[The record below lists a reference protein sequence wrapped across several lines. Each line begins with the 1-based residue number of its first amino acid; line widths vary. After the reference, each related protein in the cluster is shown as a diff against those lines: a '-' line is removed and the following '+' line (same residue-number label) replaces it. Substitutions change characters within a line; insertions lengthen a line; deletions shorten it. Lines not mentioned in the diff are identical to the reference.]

1 MLHLD
6 GPRARA
12 MAQNNPRGHPSL
24 PCAQPGVLVVAL
36 DVGAPLWMVESLL
49 SQKASLAPYL
59 PQPAHSPHAKE
70 ETLLYLRHW
79 GFIQPCGRHNLLGNL
94 ALGRVEG
101 QSGAGQRPM
110 GMAVSPSDSP
120 ACRGLEGMG
129 QSRLGPNT
137 RLGGSECVAFHH
149 GVLLVY
155 IYFKT
160 VVKYT

>member
-6 GPRARA
+6 GPRVRA

-70 ETLLYLRHW
+70 ETLLNLRHW

-110 GMAVSPSDSP
+110 GMAVSPPDQSCLQGTGRYGAESP
-120 ACRGLEGMG
+120 GA
-129 QSRLGPNT
+129 NT
-137 RLGGSECVAFHH
+137 RLGRSECVAFHH

>member
-1 MLHLD
+1 MLRLD

-36 DVGAPLWMVESLL
+36 DVGAPLWMMESLL

-94 ALGRVEG
+94 APGRVEG
-101 QSGAGQRPM
+101 QSGAGQRLM
-110 GMAVSPSDSP
+110 GMAVSPPDQSCLQGTGRSGAESP
-120 ACRGLEGMG
+120 GA
-129 QSRLGPNT
+129 
-137 RLGGSECVAFHH
+137 
-149 GVLLVY
+149 
-155 IYFKT
+155 
-160 VVKYT
+160 KYKAGRE